1 MLRHPFDPRHPRL
14 NIMNSALNRRLSAR
28 FEGRVQGVGFRY
40 TTVSIAGRFRVVGY
54 VKNLP
59 DGDVEL
65 AAEGRES
72 ELQAFLAAIRA
83 SHLGRF
89 IVKENLS
96 WSSASGEFA
105 EFGVEY

>member
-1 MLRHPFDPRHPRL
+1 MELETKK
-14 NIMNSALNRRLSAR
+14 RRVSVR
-28 FEGRVQGVGFRY
+28 YEGRVQGVGFRY
-40 TTVSIAGRFRVVGY
+40 TTVSIAGRFRVRGY

-59 DGDVEL
+59 DGDVEMV
-65 AAEGRES
+65 AEGTES
-72 ELQAFLAAIRA
+72 EILALLAAIRA

-89 IVKENLS
+89 IVKENSS